1 LKKYI
6 QHNSKEYKRTNE
18 QPKNKSAKMSGVI
31 LSETCPVCYDHY
43 HHEGNWKKTKMVLG
57 GCSHSVCKDCSNRL
71 NYSCPCCR
79 APYSS
84 TSPAEVDADDEMM
97 IMSDPVETIKLP
109 DIIRYN
115 ITEVGYDLEELMDII
130 KNKTYQDVIMNN
142 AELQGHFTHYYTKAL
157 ELYKL
162 LD

>member
-1 LKKYI
+1 
-6 QHNSKEYKRTNE
+6 
-18 QPKNKSAKMSGVI
+18 MSGVI

-57 GCSHSVCKDCSNRL
+57 GCSHSVCKDCSDRL

-79 APYSS
+79 ASYSS

-97 IMSDPVETIKLP
+97 LLSDPVETIP
-109 DIIRYN
+109 DPSIPIPVVYSTDPVVIRDI

-130 KNKTYQDVIMNN
+130 KNMTYQRVIMKDG
-142 AELQGHFTHYYTKAL
+142 ELIEHFNTYYYPAL

-162 LD
+162 E